1 MKIDGFL
8 QEVYVVNLLLL
19 VKLMG
24 NEVTPH
30 KKKIIKFFESEI
42 SQFFDNVH
50 KHDHHGNG
58 SLKCAFFGRCSRGKN
73 HSHTEKV

>member
-19 VKLMG
+19 VKLKG

-30 KKKIIKFFESEI
+30 KKKLLNFLKVKFLNFSI
-42 SQFFDNVH
+42 MSTNMITMAM
-50 KHDHHGNG
+50 DH
-58 SLKCAFFGRCSRGKN
+58 
-73 HSHTEKV
+73 